1 VAADAPK
8 AAGKSW
14 WRAVL
19 PIVRRVRVFRKRL
32 WLIGGLALLATV
44 AQLVEPIIYR
54 TAINDLAGVFVG
66 RGGGWAEERA
76 EPKAT
81 ELTRTTQAEVE
92 PAAPAG
98 LHAAAAVSPG
108 AATGLSLTAGEPG
121 YYHQAHSRGH
131 VAPRRLEQAERTL
144 LWAIALLFLTSL
156 AAQFFELAA
165 DNVAN
170 LMANQVE
177 RRFILR
183 VFDHLLKLP
192 LGFFQ
197 SRPVGALAKRVDQS
211 DRVAPILLTLTKNL
225 LPEALMV
232 LGILAIMLVQSW
244 RLALVALVTLPIY
257 LWLSRRSAA
266 ALEGRLDEY
275 YEQWEAVSAQ
285 IHETLGAVKTVKLS
299 GAELRE
305 AGRLGAGARAAY
317 HSYHERQ
324 RLANRYAFLE
334 RLVIQSGKALV
345 FLVGGLEVIR
355 HQLTP
360 GDVVMFVAYLELLYE
375 PVENLS
381 AYGLSLQQNARGLEK
396 SLKLLDRHEERASG
410 SLLAAGGGALRCEG
424 LNFSYPGGGPV
435 LRDLSFTVEAG
446 SRTGLAGPSG
456 AGKSTLVDLLLKFYE
471 PKQGRLLLDGVD
483 LRNLDAADLRRHVG
497 VVAADGA
504 VFRGTLAENIRY
516 KRPAATDAEVLE
528 AAEQAGL
535 GPLLRRLPHGLET
548 SVGDAGVGLSLGE
561 RQRLQIA
568 RVLASQ
574 PKLLIMDEATAN
586 LDYATEAQV
595 KLALDQ
601 LRGRCTLLII
611 AHRYSMLENCDQV
624 LVLEQGRLI
633 QQGTPAALA
642 AQPGWFSELARHHRE
657 GQTPA

>member
-1 VAADAPK
+1 MATEPGK

-19 PIVRRVRVFRKRL
+19 PIVRRVRVFKKRL

-44 AQLVEPIIYR
+44 AQLIEPIIYR

-76 EPKAT
+76 PVRA
-81 ELTRTTQAEVE
+81 L
-92 PAAPAG
+92 AAPG
-98 LHAAAAVSPG
+98 SPG
-108 AATGLSLTAGEPG
+108 AAAQPALTPEPRSLSVAAASGVSLTAGDVG

-131 VAPRRLEQAERTL
+131 VAPRRLEQAEHTL

-244 RLALVALVTLPIY
+244 RLALVALATLPVY

-275 YEQWEAVSAQ
+275 YEQWEAVSAH

-305 AGRLGAGARAAY
+305 AGRLGAGARDAY
-317 HSYHERQ
+317 HSYHQRQ
-324 RLANRYAFLE
+324 RLANRYAFWE
-334 RLVIQSGKALV
+334 RLVIQTGKALV

-360 GDVVMFVAYLELLYE
+360 GDVVMFVAYLELLYD

-396 SLKLLDRHEERASG
+396 SLKLMDRHEELASG
-410 SLLAAGGGALRCEG
+410 SLLGEGRGGLRCEG

-435 LRDLSFTVEAG
+435 LKDLSFTVEAG

-483 LRNLDAADLRRHVG
+483 LRNLDAADLRRQVG

-504 VFRGTLAENIRY
+504 VFRGTLADNIRY
-516 KRPAATDAEVLE
+516 KRPAATGAEVLD

-535 GPLLRRLPHGLET
+535 GPLLRRLPKGLET
-548 SVGDAGVGLSLGE
+548 AVGDAGVGLSLGE

-568 RVLASQ
+568 RVLASR
-574 PKLLIMDEATAN
+574 PRLLILDEATAN
-586 LDYATEAQV
+586 LDYVTEAQV
-595 KLALDQ
+595 MTALDG

-611 AHRYSMLENCDQV
+611 AHRYSMLEGCDQV

-633 QQGTPAALA
+633 QQGTPGILA

>member
-1 VAADAPK
+1 MATEAPK
-8 AAGKSW
+8 VHGKSW

-19 PIVRRVRVFRKRL
+19 PIVRRVRVFKKRL

-44 AQLVEPIIYR
+44 AQLIEPIIYR

-66 RGGGWAEERA
+66 RGGGWAEERGPA
-76 EPKAT
+76 AKA
-81 ELTRTTQAEVE
+81 LTRTTLTSVQ
-92 PAAPAG
+92 PAATPALG
-98 LHAAAAVSPG
+98 VAAPLSPG

-121 YYHQAHSRGH
+121 YYHQAHSHGH
-131 VAPRRLEQAERTL
+131 VAPRRLEQAEHTL

-232 LGILAIMLVQSW
+232 VGILAIMLVQSW

-275 YEQWEAVSAQ
+275 YEHWEAVSAQ

-360 GDVVMFVAYLELLYE
+360 GDVVMFVAYLELLYD

-396 SLKLLDRHEERASG
+396 SLKLLDRHEERANG
-410 SLLAAGGGALRCEG
+410 SLLGAGGGGLRCEG

-435 LRDLSFTVEAG
+435 LRDLSFTVEPG

-483 LRNLDAADLRRHVG
+483 LRNLDAADLRRNVG

-516 KRPAATDAEVLE
+516 KRPAATDAEVLD

-535 GPLLRRLPHGLET
+535 GPLLRRLPKGLET

-574 PKLLIMDEATAN
+574 PRLLIMDEATAN
-586 LDYATEAQV
+586 LDYVTEAQV

-633 QQGTPAALA
+633 QQGTPGELA